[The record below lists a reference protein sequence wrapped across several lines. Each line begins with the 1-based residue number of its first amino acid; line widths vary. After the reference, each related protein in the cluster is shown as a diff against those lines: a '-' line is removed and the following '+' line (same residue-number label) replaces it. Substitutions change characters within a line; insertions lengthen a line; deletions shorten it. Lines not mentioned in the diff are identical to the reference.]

1 MRAFIPLCLAVSLL
15 GTGAVAGQG
24 EKPRPHKK
32 GDTLLIRGCLH
43 GSAVESA
50 QVMTLDAEGDTR
62 VDAQLPALTFRLQGK
77 KDLLKELKDKHDRT
91 VVEVKGIL
99 RSELSGSGIG
109 KDVGRTRITIGVD
122 PKTGRS
128 PQGTDQAVPVLEAIS
143 YEGSTVTCGR

>member
-1 MRAFIPLCLAVSLL
+1 MRAFVSLCLAVSVL
-15 GTGAVAGQG
+15 GADSVAGQG
-24 EKPRPHKK
+24 DKPKPHKK
-32 GDTLLIRGCLH
+32 GDTLLIRGCLR

-50 QVMTLDAEGDTR
+50 QVMTLDSEGAAR
-62 VDAQLPALTFRLQGK
+62 VDDQLPVLTFRLQGK
-77 KDLLKELKDKHDRT
+77 KDVLKELKSKHDRT

-128 PQGTDQAVPVLEAIS
+128 PQGADQAVPVLEAIS
-143 YEGSTVTCGR
+143 YEGSTVSCER